1 MKNRRKTL
9 ENNQLDRNLNLTE
22 LDEKAKLLLKEA
34 EENAKKI

>member
-9 ENNQLDRNLNLTE
+9 ENNQLDRNSNLTE